1 MRKGTTGT
9 HYKPTGRRDQ
19 SFTLRLTAD
28 ELTMI
33 REKAQLSG
41 LSVGDF
47 IVQTCSGKRVPGYQK
62 PKTAPVDDIKGQL
75 SLDDLKTDACD
86 ADVIPGR
93 EIAAIRGG
101 GDA

>member
-33 REKAQLSG
+33 RDKAQLSG

-62 PKTAPVDDIKGQL
+62 PKATAPDDVKGQL
-75 SLDDLKTDACD
+75 SLDDIGTDAWH
-86 ADVIPGR
+86 ADVTQ
-93 EIAAIRGG
+93 E
-101 GDA
+101 DE